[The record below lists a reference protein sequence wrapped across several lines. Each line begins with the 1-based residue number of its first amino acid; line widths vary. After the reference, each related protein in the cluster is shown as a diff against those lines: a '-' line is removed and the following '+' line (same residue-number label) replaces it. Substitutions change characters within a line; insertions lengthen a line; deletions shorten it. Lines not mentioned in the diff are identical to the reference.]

1 MRIFFVMT
9 AILFTVI
16 FSHEAS
22 AQLKLHD
29 NLAGPGISVL
39 ADKSSVLFAGYY
51 ENEVVQIS
59 SGLFGIGLAVKY
71 SNLGS
76 TTENN
81 LFVGG
86 MATYNFSNIGESSFI
101 PFISLTAGADGG
113 FKTAW
118 YCTQAGVRYFVS
130 DKMAVTGRF
139 GLGNKWL
146 VSPEIGLDFRF

>member
-9 AILFTVI
+9 AII
-16 FSHEAS
+16 FAIVLSDKAE

-29 NLAGPGISVL
+29 NLAGPGFSVL
-39 ADKSSVLFAGYY
+39 ADKSAVLFSGYY
-51 ENEVVQIS
+51 ENEVTQVS
-59 SGLFGIGLAVKY
+59 SGLLGVGLTVKY

-81 LFVGG
+81 VFVGG
-86 MATYNFSNIGESSFI
+86 MATYNFRNIGESGFV
-101 PFISLTAGADGG
+101 PFVSLTAGTDGG
-113 FKTAW
+113 LKTAW

-130 DKMAVTGRF
+130 GNMAVTGRF

-146 VSPEIGLDFRF
+146 ISPEIGLDFRF